1 MLMHEQLKAKPWT
14 KDVERLHGGSIRWS
28 QFKLDGHR
36 LLVFCDGNRNLRCY
50 SSTWERLEIP
60 LGFCGWMENLR
71 AFPAGTSIDGEL
83 YVPGKPASYVKTA
96 IKEQDEYLA
105 FVPFAVPYYRGEDLT
120 AEGLHRACDLVV
132 GKGLP
137 FSPYKAFD
145 EVLEGLPFNPAD
157 ELAAAVADGQ
167 EGVVFKQ
174 SNYAGWW
181 KLKEDRTIDLIVTGV
196 KAGKGKYQGLIG
208 SLVCAVSEGHE
219 VATVSGMTDA
229 ARREMTADL
238 HRGGLSGRICE
249 VKFQLVGSRGRLR
262 HPRFLR
268 WREDKLPEDCG
279 LAQDIE
285 LLEKWSSEK

>member
-1 MLMHEQLKAKPWT
+1 
-14 KDVERLHGGSIRWS
+14 
-28 QFKLDGHR
+28 
-36 LLVFCDGNRNLRCY
+36 
-50 SSTWERLEIP
+50 
-60 LGFCGWMENLR
+60 MENLR

-145 EVLEGLPFNPAD
+145 EVLGSSVAPLAFNPAS

-208 SLVCAVSEGHE
+208 SLLCSTTEGVE
-219 VATVSGMTDA
+219 VAKVSGMSDK
-229 ARREMTADL
+229 ARREMTAEMQVGEL
-238 HRGGLSGRICE
+238 TGRICE

-268 WREDKLPEDCG
+268 WRPDKLTEDCG